1 MKTKKAFL
9 LIVLILLF
17 AVGAV
22 FAGGAGESTQSE
34 KVNLYFLKHNHPP
47 ADAFIPLL
55 VEEYKIKNPG
65 VESIKIE
72 SLPDTEYIVKLLTA
86 IASGS
91 GPDLFDLSD
100 GFVPDFRNKKL
111 FAAFDT
117 AAIGAKDQAE
127 YLDKWLP
134 TSLDAWMT
142 SDGKVGGLPF
152 EFNSGQ
158 LFINVKH
165 FKEAGLDPEKDLPK
179 TWDELVQVAK
189 KLTKYDKNGNIV
201 REGFDF
207 PFNLAPGWY
216 SLWLEPIIAQNGG
229 SILTADGKKAAI
241 NSPAGVKAF
250 KFWNDMVHTYKVSS
264 PALGISNQ
272 PSPNQDF
279 ADETTSMWMCG
290 PWGINTLMNSPVWK
304 NFKVVEVPQD
314 NPSHPICMT
323 SAQAWFVSSASKKQA
338 EASKFIDFC
347 SNQQP
352 RWLQNAGYVIPRKG
366 WFETPE
372 AKNFPFLDVF
382 LDGMSHG
389 QPRVR
394 TDKYNEVL
402 RPLMLNLQK
411 VVTGEY
417 TPEKAAAECEADI
430 NKIVAGK

>member
-1 MKTKKAFL
+1 MEVGHMKTKKAFL

-152 EFNSGQ
+152 EFNSWQ

-165 FKEAGLDPEKDLPK
+165 FKEAGLDPEKDIPK
-179 TWDELVQVAK
+179 TWDELVQVAR
-189 KLTKYDKNGNIV
+189 KLTSTIRTATSYARASTSPSTSPQAGIRSGRSRSSLRTEV
-201 REGFDF
+201 RS
-207 PFNLAPGWY
+207 
-216 SLWLEPIIAQNGG
+216 SLRTGRRP
-229 SILTADGKKAAI
+229 
-241 NSPAGVKAF
+241 
-250 KFWNDMVHTYKVSS
+250 
-264 PALGISNQ
+264 
-272 PSPNQDF
+272 PS
-279 ADETTSMWMCG
+279 
-290 PWGINTLMNSPVWK
+290 
-304 NFKVVEVPQD
+304 
-314 NPSHPICMT
+314 
-323 SAQAWFVSSASKKQA
+323 
-338 EASKFIDFC
+338 
-347 SNQQP
+347 
-352 RWLQNAGYVIPRKG
+352 
-366 WFETPE
+366 TP
-372 AKNFPFLDVF
+372 
-382 LDGMSHG
+382 
-389 QPRVR
+389 PRVS
-394 TDKYNEVL
+394 
-402 RPLMLNLQK
+402 RPSSSG
-411 VVTGEY
+411 TIWS
-417 TPEKAAAECEADI
+417 TPTRSLPGSGYIESALPEP
-430 NKIVAGK
+430 GFRG